1 VSIKENC
8 GVFGAYSKD
17 NDVFSLL
24 YWGMLAQNHRGHQSH
39 GFATFNQGIEAYT
52 ELGLIPPIKEPG
64 KESRV
69 RILEGKIGIGNVR
82 YTTSGSSDIR
92 GLCRDAMPL
101 KVEGEKRSL
110 AISFNGN
117 IVNVREL
124 QRKIDADDSYSDTH
138 AFAELMMRTL
148 EKTGSLG
155 EAVKACMSS
164 IDGAYSITG
173 ILDDGTLF
181 AFKDPVGI
189 KPLCY
194 GFKDGVYA
202 FSSESTGLDI
212 NGIEWQRELR
222 PGEMLSIQD
231 GKMLQEQIAPSKKQ
245 AFCGFEFA
253 YFARPDSRLNGK
265 YVYDA
270 RRGFGAALARVY
282 REVAERCDV
291 VIGLPETANDAAY
304 GFHEESGIPW
314 DMATRRHR
322 YVSQRAFITDSE
334 DRENVIYRKL
344 NIIGSKLVGKRLAVI
359 DDSIV
364 RGDTTRGTVKRFRE
378 AGCRE
383 VHLFITYPRIIAPC
397 FYGIDMSTYSEL
409 IGSKMSHEEI
419 AYEIGADTVNFLPI
433 EEYIRETGMR
443 PDQLCLGC
451 ITDNYPTPLANKLAG
466 RMKNLLEQGA
476 TEKGRIYEKI
486 E

>member
-1 VSIKENC
+1 
-8 GVFGAYSKD
+8 
-17 NDVFSLL
+17 
-24 YWGMLAQNHRGHQSH
+24 MLAQNHRGHQSH
-39 GFATFNQGIEAYT
+39 GFATFNKEIDHYT
-52 ELGLIPPIKEPG
+52 ELGLIPPLKEPG

-69 RILEGKIGIGNVR
+69 NVLAGKVGIGNVR
-82 YTTSGSSDIR
+82 YTTSGSSDVK
-92 GLCRDAMPL
+92 GLCRDAMPIT
-101 KVEGEKRSL
+101 VTVDESSL

-117 IVNVREL
+117 IVNIREI
-124 QRKIDADDSYSDTH
+124 QRRIGVDGSYSDTH
-138 AFAELMMRTL
+138 ALAELLLRNYL
-148 EKTGSLG
+148 DSGSLS
-155 EAVKACMSS
+155 EAVGVCMEM

-194 GFKDGVYA
+194 GYKDGVYA

-222 PGEMLSIQD
+222 PGELLSIKD
-231 GKMLQEQIAPSKKQ
+231 GKMLQEQITPSKKQ

-265 YVYDA
+265 YVYEA
-270 RRGFGAALARVY
+270 RKGFGAALARVY
-282 REVAERCDV
+282 KDIVKNCDV
-291 VIGLPETANDAAY
+291 VISLPETANDAAY
-304 GFHEESGIPW
+304 GFHEESGLPW

-334 DRENVIYRKL
+334 DRKNVIYRKL
-344 NIIGSKLVGKRLAVI
+344 NILGPRLIGKRLAVI

-364 RGDTTRGTVKRFRE
+364 RGDTTRGTVNRFRK
-378 AGCRE
+378 AGARE
-383 VHLFITYPRIIAPC
+383 VHLFVTYPRIIAPC

-409 IGSKMSHEEI
+409 IGSQMNPKQI
-419 AYEIGADTVNFLPI
+419 AADIEADTVNVLPL

-451 ITDNYPTPLANKLAG
+451 ITDNYPTPLANELAKK
-466 RMKNLLEQGA
+466 MKYLLENGA
-476 TEKGRIYEKI
+476 KEKGRIYEKI
-486 E
+486 Q

>member
-1 VSIKENC
+1 MSLREHC
-8 GVFGAYSKD
+8 GVFGAYSRD
-17 NDVFSLL
+17 QEIFPLL

-39 GFATFNQGIEAYT
+39 GFATYNQEIEHYT
-52 ELGLIPPIKEPG
+52 ELGLIPPLKEPG

-69 RILEGKIGIGNVR
+69 NVLAGKVGIGNVR
-82 YTTSGSSDIR
+82 YTTSGSSDVK
-92 GLCRDAMPL
+92 GLCRDAMPI
-101 KVEGEKRSL
+101 KVTGDESSL

-117 IVNVREL
+117 IVNIREL
-124 QRKIDADDSYSDTH
+124 QRRIGVDDSYSDTH
-138 AFAELMMRTL
+138 AFAELLLRNY
-148 EKTGSLG
+148 EESRSLS
-155 EAVKACMSS
+155 EAVKVCMDV

-181 AFKDPVGI
+181 AFKDLIGI

-194 GFKDGVYA
+194 GYTDGVYA

-212 NGIEWQRELR
+212 NRIEWQRELR
-222 PGEMLSIQD
+222 PGELLSIKD
-231 GKMLQEQIAPSKKQ
+231 GKMLQEQIIPSKKQ

-265 YVYDA
+265 YVYEA

-282 REVAERCDV
+282 KDIAKNCDV
-291 VIGLPETANDAAY
+291 VISLPETANDAAY
-304 GFHEESGIPW
+304 GFHEESGLPW

-322 YVSQRAFITDSE
+322 YVSQRAFITDGA
-334 DRENVIYRKL
+334 DRKNVIYRKL
-344 NIIGSKLVGKRLAVI
+344 NILGPRLIGKRLAVI

-364 RGDTTRGTVKRFRE
+364 RGDTTRGTVKRFRQ
-378 AGCRE
+378 AGARE

-409 IGSKMSHEEI
+409 IGSQMTPEKI
-419 AYEIGADTVNFLPI
+419 AAYIEADTVNFLPI

-443 PDQLCLGC
+443 LDQLCLGC
-451 ITDNYPTPLANKLAG
+451 IIDNYPTSLANELANK
-466 RMKNLLEQGA
+466 MKHLLENGA

-486 E
+486 Q

>member
-1 VSIKENC
+1 MSLREHC
-8 GVFGAYSKD
+8 GVFGAYSRD
-17 NDVFSLL
+17 QEIFSLL

-39 GFATFNQGIEAYT
+39 GFATYNQEIEHYT
-52 ELGLIPPIKEPG
+52 ELGLIPPLKEPG

-69 RILEGKIGIGNVR
+69 NVLTGKVGIGNVR
-82 YTTSGSSDIR
+82 YTTSGSSDVI
-92 GLCRDAMPL
+92 GLCRDAMPI
-101 KVEGEKRSL
+101 KVTGDESSL

-117 IVNVREL
+117 IVNIREL
-124 QRKIDADDSYSDTH
+124 QNRIGLDDSYSDTH
-138 AFAELMMRTL
+138 AFAELLLRNY
-148 EKTGSLG
+148 EASRSLS
-155 EAVKACMSS
+155 EAVKVCMDV

-194 GFKDGVYA
+194 GYTDGVYA

-222 PGEMLSIQD
+222 PGELLSIKD
-231 GKMLQEQIAPSKKQ
+231 GKMLQEQITPSKKQ

-265 YVYDA
+265 YVYEA

-282 REVAERCDV
+282 KDIAKNCDV
-291 VIGLPETANDAAY
+291 VISLPETANDAAY
-304 GFHEESGIPW
+304 GFHEESGLPW

-322 YVSQRAFITDSE
+322 YVSQRAFITDGE
-334 DRENVIYRKL
+334 DRKNVIYRKL
-344 NIIGSKLVGKRLAVI
+344 NILGPRLIGKRLAVI

-364 RGDTTRGTVKRFRE
+364 RGDTTRGTVKRFRQ
-378 AGCRE
+378 AGARK

-409 IGSKMSHEEI
+409 IGSQMTPEKI
-419 AYEIGADTVNFLPI
+419 AAYIEADTVNFLPI

-443 PDQLCLGC
+443 LDQLCLGC
-451 ITDNYPTPLANKLAG
+451 IIDNYPTLLANELANK
-466 RMKNLLEQGA
+466 MKHLLENGA

-486 E
+486 Q